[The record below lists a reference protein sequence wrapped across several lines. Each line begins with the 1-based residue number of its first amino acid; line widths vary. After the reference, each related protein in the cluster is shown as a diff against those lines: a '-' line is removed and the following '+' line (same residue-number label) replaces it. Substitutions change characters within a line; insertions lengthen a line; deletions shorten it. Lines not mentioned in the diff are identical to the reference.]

1 MSWNNRELV
10 VDIISYKL
18 SQKGHRWSAFSDEE
32 GTTTEAPEGPES
44 EMETPSATADNP
56 ARHLL
61 ERPASHVAMGHGCG
75 VDAPK
80 VTPVYPLK
88 QALREACNEFDLRYQ
103 QAFSNLTAQFYIT
116 PATAYETFEQ
126 VVNELFR
133 EEVNW
138 GPIMAFFAFGGTLC
152 VQSADKEKW
161 GLVSQIAG
169 WMITYLNSHL
179 DPWIRDNGGWDTFAE
194 LYGNKGVAE
203 GRRSQELFQ
212 RWVLTGTTL
221 SSMALLGSLLFS
233 LK

>member
-126 VVNELFR
+126 
-133 EEVNW
+133 
-138 GPIMAFFAFGGTLC
+138 
-152 VQSADKEKW
+152 
-161 GLVSQIAG
+161 
-169 WMITYLNSHL
+169 
-179 DPWIRDNGGWDTFAE
+179 DTFAE